1 MNVIGQKLRNTSVL
15 GAKLKNAQV
24 LGKKLLS
31 QAASDAIQGA
41 AKGEKLVGRAGR
53 AIDVAGRQVSN
64 SAGVVDRSLG
74 RLNPYL
80 SGTVLEGVS
89 TGIRDLSKGVQISA
103 KEARVGGKDL
113 VKLSERGLAQK
124 VDDKLRKFV

>member
-1 MNVIGQKLRNTSVL
+1 MNVLGQKLRNTSVL

-24 LGKKLLS
+24 VGKKLLS
-31 QAASDAIQGA
+31 QAATSAIQGA
-41 AKGEKLVGRAGR
+41 AKGERLVGRAGR
-53 AIDVAGRQVSN
+53 AIDVGARQVSN
-64 SAGVVDRSLG
+64 TSGVVDRSLG

-89 TGIRDLSKGVQISA
+89 TGLRDLSKGVQLSA
-103 KEARVGGKDL
+103 KEARVGGQDL
-113 VKLSERGLAQK
+113 VKLSQRNLAQK

>member
-1 MNVIGQKLRNTSVL
+1 MNVLGQKLRNTSVL

-24 LGKKLLS
+24 VGKKLLS
-31 QAASDAIQGA
+31 QAATSAIQGA
-41 AKGEKLVGRAGR
+41 AKGERLVGRAGR
-53 AIDVAGRQVSN
+53 AIDIGARQVSN

-89 TGIRDLSKGVQISA
+89 TGLRDLSKGVQLSA
-103 KEARVGGKDL
+103 KEARVGGQDL
-113 VKLSERGLAQK
+113 VKLSQRGLAQK

>member
-1 MNVIGQKLRNTSVL
+1 MNVLGQKLRNTTVL
-15 GAKLKNAQV
+15 GAKLKNTQV

-41 AKGEKLVGRAGR
+41 AKGEKLIGRAGR
-53 AIDVAGRQVSN
+53 AIDVGARQVSN
-64 SAGVVDRSLG
+64 TAGVVDRSLG

-89 TGIRDLSKGVQISA
+89 TGIRDLSKGVQLSA
-103 KEARVGGKDL
+103 KEARVGGQDL
-113 VKLSERGLAQK
+113 VKLSQRNLAQK